1 MKSPTPFPRS
11 PADRGQHTK
20 RRSEACERLP
30 IGKELPKAPL
40 SEVRGQFAPQDM
52 RKKTSAQADSRTESS
67 PKAPLAEKTA
77 EATEKSPASAAR
89 PTEAPSPRPRRRR
102 KPAEKAAE
110 KTQDLPAPSQQ
121 SPAEPKGA
129 HTPDE
134 GTSAETFSMGADKK
148 GDAEPSRPRRRH
160 KKNNT
165 DTNNNTDKS
174 INFSH
179 PAPQEEDKNSTGN
192 KNNPT
197 KSNNKNDTGI
207 NKKQKKRTLPP
218 QETEKNNTGN
228 VNNSE
233 KSDKDPQREA
243 RNDKPRP
250 QKEDKNN
257 TGQKNNPQKAKG
269 GDQQSKK
276 ERDKSDT
283 DIKNKPQIDQ
293 IESDKNDTGIKKA
306 DKKEALS
313 PRPSLPR
320 KSRSPKGRN
329 ISNKNNTDIEN
340 KPQTG
345 GNKSDTGIKNAEE
358 KEALPSHP
366 SSPRETRPSRGRKFG
381 NKNNTG
387 INNDT
392 LNRSSDIDT
401 GNENHIVAPSPPPA
415 PSVSAVSQKPLPAP
429 EGAGRRR
436 RKKNPYV
443 PTEYG
448 SVQMMS
454 SLHGFAPLGMLFVLM
469 DVLKGREEGLIHINQ
484 LAQALSIGKPSLL
497 AQLENLEAA
506 GLLRTLSSSRMGRHI
521 ELLSPNMVRHVEEVL
536 DEGSAVFPSVL
547 SSTIVMGGADPE
559 QEAGGQF
566 SVKKLEGL
574 ARYLQRRGVEIVSIP
589 DESDLDPRVSQLA
602 AFLGK
607 YLSYVLPF
615 YDSLKAT
622 LNEGEEFSYSMAGLH
637 SRDVTHTLNFCR
649 MLQEVDFLASYTY
662 RRAPHC
668 KIVARVNRTPTAIN
682 FLTGGWLEHFIRD
695 KVVSI
700 LTTHPATLDLPYAFM
715 KNPRIILPGEEDF
728 ELDLLLS
735 IGERIFWIEA
745 KTGEYMDFL
754 PKYSRVSKVLGLNRN
769 TSMLV
774 SVDTLAPADN
784 LSARYELSCCNLD
797 EFADVFRINLVRELQ
812 QGAIRRRRG

>member
-1 MKSPTPFPRS
+1 M
-11 PADRGQHTK
+11 GQHTK

-30 IGKELPKAPL
+30 IGKDLPKAL
-40 SEVRGQFAPQDM
+40 SSEVRGKFAPQDM
-52 RKKTSAQADSRTESS
+52 RKKTSAQADSKTESN

-77 EATEKSPASAAR
+77 GTTEKGHASAAL

-110 KTQDLPAPSQQ
+110 RTQEPPAPSQQ
-121 SPAEPKGA
+121 PPAEPKGA
-129 HTPDE
+129 RTPD
-134 GTSAETFSMGADKK
+134 GGASASAEASPMGADKK
-148 GDAEPSRPRRRH
+148 GGAESSRPGRRPS
-160 KKNNT
+160 KNNT
-165 DTNNNTDKS
+165 DTNKNTLKS
-174 INFSH
+174 INPLHST
-179 PAPQEEDKNSTGN
+179 PQEANKNSTGN
-192 KNNPT
+192 KNNT
-197 KSNNKNDTGI
+197 IKSIDKNDTGI
-207 NKKQKKRTLPP
+207 DKKQKKETQPLRK
-218 QETEKNNTGN
+218 TEKNNTGN
-228 VNNSE
+228 VNDRK
-233 KSDKDPQREA
+233 KSKEDPQSEA
-243 RNDKPRP
+243 RDDKPRI
-250 QKEDKNN
+250 QKENKNN
-257 TGQKNNPQKAKG
+257 TGQKNSPQKTKSG
-269 GDQQSKK
+269 GQQSKK
-276 ERDKSDT
+276 ERDKSNT
-283 DIKNKPQIDQ
+283 DIKNKTQT
-293 IESDKNDTGIKKA
+293 ESDKIDTGIKKNEEKGA
-306 DKKEALS
+306 FLPHPTS
-313 PRPSLPR
+313 PREAR
-320 KSRSPKGRN
+320 TARGRN
-329 ISNKNNTDIEN
+329 INNKNNTGIRID
-340 KPQTG
+340 PLSG
-345 GNKSDTGIKNAEE
+345 DGKSNTGIKNTEE
-358 KEALPSHP
+358 KEALPPRP
-366 SSPRETRPSRGRKFG
+366 SSFREARPSKGRKIG

-387 INNDT
+387 INKDT
-392 LNRSSDIDT
+392 SNMSSDSDT
-401 GNENHIVAPSPPPA
+401 GNKNLTVTPPPSPA
-415 PSVSAVSQKPLPAP
+415 PSVSAVPPKPLPAP
-429 EGAGRRR
+429 EGAGRGR

-497 AQLENLEAA
+497 AQIENLEAA

-521 ELLSPNMVRHVEEVL
+521 ELLSPNMVRHVEEAL
-536 DEGSAVFPSVL
+536 EEGSAVFPSVL

-615 YDSLKAT
+615 YDTLKAT